1 MGCELSSAP
10 PCLAARVMRSNRL
23 VSGEA
28 AIDDAKHA
36 VLSLLVSPASSRH
49 TDQRPPP
56 HAPYELTLAGFRKD
70 IDAVTPPTF
79 AMVRFPVGNMQY
91 SLLLSTSVRPCSLSI
106 PGNASLEVQGNCPA
120 SRLSQNIYIYIYT
133 VSIYIYIIYCIY
145 IYIYHSNGTPTQNSQ
160 IDFLTARILKA
171 HVHSFGCDVHLYHL
185 NHSSPRP
192 RRGRESHVAGSRLW
206 QLLDPLGRFLGHL
219 LHKVVRSFRCG
230 RGSRSGKQGAS
241 NKDRPSTCPLQ
252 HGTNWPCGEDM
263 KKMIFVA
270 MLSGRTGYWNI
281 FKTAN
286 MIQS

>member
-1 MGCELSSAP
+1 
-10 PCLAARVMRSNRL
+10 MRSNRL

-120 SRLSQNIYIYIYT
+120 SRLSQNIYIYI
-133 VSIYIYIIYCIY
+133 
-145 IYIYHSNGTPTQNSQ
+145 Q
-160 IDFLTARILKA
+160 
-171 HVHSFGCDVHLYHL
+171 
-185 NHSSPRP
+185 
-192 RRGRESHVAGSRLW
+192 
-206 QLLDPLGRFLGHL
+206 
-219 LHKVVRSFRCG
+219 
-230 RGSRSGKQGAS
+230 
-241 NKDRPSTCPLQ
+241 
-252 HGTNWPCGEDM
+252 
-263 KKMIFVA
+263 
-270 MLSGRTGYWNI
+270 
-281 FKTAN
+281 
-286 MIQS
+286 